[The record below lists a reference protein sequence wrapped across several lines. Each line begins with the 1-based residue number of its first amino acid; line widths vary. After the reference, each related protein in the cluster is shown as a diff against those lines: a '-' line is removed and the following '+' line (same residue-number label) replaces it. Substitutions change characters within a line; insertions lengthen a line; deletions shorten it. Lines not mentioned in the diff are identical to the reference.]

1 MYGVAVGSKT
11 GRVGTTNVD
20 VFFGGDVVMD
30 CNSRRTTVGADV
42 TEMFSGMVLTQP
54 VKPPTNVTAYISALN
69 LSLVCMLINQ
79 LYSNIV
85 SELIYVLSLIFLL
98 W

>member
-20 VFFGGDVVMD
+20 VFFGGDVAVD
-30 CNSRRTTVGADV
+30 CNSRSTTVGGAV

>member
-1 MYGVAVGSKT
+1 MAV
-11 GRVGTTNVD
+11 
-20 VFFGGDVVMD
+20 D
-30 CNSRRTTVGADV
+30 CNSRSTTVGAGA
-42 TEMFSGMVLTQP
+42 TEMSSGIVLTQP
-54 VKPPTNVTAYISALN
+54 VKLPTNVTAYISVLK

>member
-1 MYGVAVGSKT
+1 MT
-11 GRVGTTNVD
+11 VD
-20 VFFGGDVVMD
+20 R
-30 CNSRRTTVGADV
+30 NSRSTTVGGAV

-54 VKPPTNVTAYISALN
+54 VKPPTNVTAYISVLN